1 VFGAEPE
8 LFVRNCGVVVS
19 HFDQPGQN
27 NFFND
32 FCYVREKTNGAIIL
46 RKFRIFPGLGDE
58 NHVMGVLFGSERIS
72 SISCSNTS
80 M

>member
-8 LFVRNCGVVVS
+8 LFVRNRGVVVS

-32 FCYVREKTNGAIIL
+32 FSYVREKTNGEIIL
-46 RKFRIFPGLGDE
+46 GKFRIFPGLGDE
-58 NHVMGVLFGSERIS
+58 NHVCPFPSGRKVTESQARVNNCG
-72 SISCSNTS
+72 
-80 M
+80 